1 MIKYVR
7 DRGLQCFARGRW
19 RARQR
24 SIAAVCGME
33 KDGNIYECIII
44 GAGPGGLQA
53 AIHLARYNRKVL
65 LIDRGGGR
73 TTHAPHILNYLGFS
87 EVSGKDLITA
97 GLEQARSFGVEIVR
111 DVVTRVEK
119 KDVFTVHAMETQY
132 QAPFV
137 IVSAGAVDRQPS
149 LRNLGRF
156 FGKGFYTCVDCDGHL
171 TTGRKLLVMG
181 NSMNA
186 ARLVVGMKKMYT
198 DDIALLLTDY
208 VLPDDDRQI
217 IEEEENITVYSGQ
230 PVALLGEEE
239 LEGVLLADDRVIPCR
254 AVMAGFGWRL
264 NDGFLSDLP
273 LDRDR
278 ENFKI
283 LTGSSNES
291 SLPGLYVVGA
301 MKPGHSQAII
311 AAGQGAAAAIDIN
324 NQLLAL

>member
-1 MIKYVR
+1 MYVYR
-7 DRGLQCFARGRW
+7 KDGSKILTVIFAAER
-19 RARQR
+19 
-24 SIAAVCGME
+24 GME
-33 KDGNIYECIII
+33 ETRRTYECIII

-53 AIHLARYNRKVL
+53 ALHLGRYNRRVL

-73 TTHAPHILNYLGFS
+73 TTHAAHIVNYLGLHA
-87 EVSGKDLITA
+87 VSGRQLVAT
-97 GLEQARSFGVEIVR
+97 GLKQARSFGTEIVR

-119 KDVFTVHAMETQY
+119 KDVFTVHAAIACY

-137 IVSAGAVDRQPS
+137 IVSAGAVDHLP
-149 LRNLGRF
+149 NLGNLSRF

-181 NSMNA
+181 NSLNA
-186 ARLVVGMKKMYT
+186 ARLAVGMKKMYT
-198 DDIALLLTDY
+198 DDTALLLTDFD
-208 VLPDDDRQI
+208 LPADDRQI
-217 IEEEENITVYSGQ
+217 IEEEEGIRVYSGQ

-239 LEGVLLADDRVIPCR
+239 LEGVLLDDDRVIPCR
-254 AVMAGFGWRL
+254 AVMASFGWGL
-264 NDGFLSDLP
+264 NDGFLSGLP

-283 LTGSSNES
+283 VTGSSNES

-301 MKPGHSQAII
+301 MKTGHSQAII

-324 NQLLAL
+324 SQLLEL